1 MQEWG
6 GAGGSVLGGED
17 SKLRGDEVKGILASS
32 RKGKTGEGL
41 EGKAG
46 WNYQRLHRTWWRD
59 WILMCRA
66 AGKSWKV
73 TLRGET

>member
-1 MQEWG
+1 MLEWG

-17 SKLRGDEVKGILASS
+17 SKLRGDQVKGILASS

-46 WNYQRLHRTWWRD
+46 WNYQRLHRTW
-59 WILMCRA
+59 
-66 AGKSWKV
+66 
-73 TLRGET
+73 